1 MFPVPTASTRARKRA
16 AKTTTN
22 DRGRTLILTVGR
34 EDDCGGWVDVWGGDY
49 AARVTGREGKP
60 KNGRE
65 RSWGASPWSRAGM
78 TALALFH
85 CGFEVSLRIPD
96 AERAVFWVL
105 RALSW
110 AAAFGRCL
118 LQSESSCLYRAFAP
132 TKDHLS
138 NFLVFATTR

>member
-1 MFPVPTASTRARKRA
+1 MPTASTRARKRA

-22 DRGRTLILTVGR
+22 DRGRTLILTVER
-34 EDDCGGWVDVWGGDY
+34 EDDCGGLALALGAGTTLRGSPGG
-49 AARVTGREGKP
+49 RGSRKMGGK
-60 KNGRE
+60 GHGE
-65 RSWGASPWSRAGM
+65 RLPGAGM